1 MSTAVDSSRDRE
13 ASQRSVPRDALLS
26 SGYRSLFVA
35 TLFLVCFF
43 NFADRALFAVL
54 AQTIKQD
61 FGLSDLE
68 IGVLQGVG
76 FALLFVVLGV
86 PIGRLA
92 ERSSRVRIIAI
103 ATMVWSVAT
112 AACGLTAGF
121 FQLLLA
127 RVGVGIGE
135 AGFMPPTASLVADHF
150 PREQRAS
157 VMSLIMIGTPVG
169 VFLGSIIGGA
179 IAHSLGWRQAFF
191 VLGIP
196 GLIAGLL
203 VLFMLREP
211 SRGLVDGAA
220 PVQRTPPN
228 FRAFLG
234 VVARKRALLFVIA
247 GGAVAGFTMTAI
259 SQFMAIFLARAHHM
273 PVREAAAYFGTISGV
288 SLMVGFLLGSFGTD
302 WLARR
307 DQRWPAWGA
316 AIGLCTAP
324 FVYWIAFNTG
334 NKLTAAV
341 LLTVAGTLMLLH
353 YGPTQGMIQNML
365 EPRMRAT
372 GAAVASMLYTLVG
385 AGLGPTF
392 IGGASDRFAQ
402 AAYHGDQFLIR
413 CRADLLAAAADEP
426 WAQACRAASTE
437 GIRGAMMIAVGVTF
451 AAGAL
456 FYIASRSI
464 REHLYDPLVE
474 NRQGRPQP

>member
-1 MSTAVDSSRDRE
+1 MSTVVKPSRNEE
-13 ASQRSVPRDALLS
+13 ASPQSTPRHALLS
-26 SGYRSLFVA
+26 PGYRRLFVA

-43 NFADRALFAVL
+43 NFADRALFSVL
-54 AQTIKQD
+54 AQTIKQE

-92 ERSSRVRIIAI
+92 EHKSRVRIVAI

-112 AACGLTAGF
+112 AACGLTGSF
-121 FQLLLA
+121 LQLLLA

-157 VMSLIMIGTPVG
+157 VMSLILIGTPVG
-169 VFLGSIIGGA
+169 LFLGSITGGA
-179 IAHSLGWRQAFF
+179 IAHSMGWRSAFF
-191 VLGIP
+191 VLGVP
-196 GLIAGLL
+196 GLLAGLL
-203 VLFMLREP
+203 VLFVLREP
-211 SRGLVDGAA
+211 SRGLVEGAA
-220 PVQRTPPN
+220 PVQRNPPN
-228 FRAFLG
+228 FRTFLT
-234 VVARKRALLFVIA
+234 VVCKKRALLLVIA
-247 GGAVAGFTMTAI
+247 GGAIAGFTMTSI
-259 SQFMAIFLARAHHM
+259 SQFTAVFLARAHHM
-273 PVREAAAYFGTISGV
+273 AVREAAVYYGSISGV
-288 SLMVGFLLGSFGTD
+288 SLGLGFVLGSFGTD

-316 AIGLCTAP
+316 AIGLCVAP
-324 FVYWIAFNTG
+324 FVYWIAFNTAG
-334 NKLTAAV
+334 KFAATT
-341 LLTVAGTLMLLH
+341 LLTVAGTMMLLF

-372 GAAVASMLYTLVG
+372 GAAVFSMLYTLVG

-392 IGGASDRFAQ
+392 VGWASDRFAQ
-402 AAYHGDQFLIR
+402 AAYRGGEFMTR
-413 CRADLLAAAADEP
+413 CRADLLAAATDQG

-437 GIRGAMMIAVGVTF
+437 GIRDALMIAVGVLF

-456 FYIASRSI
+456 FLIASRTL
-464 REHLYDPLVE
+464 REHIYDPQTE
-474 NRQGRPQP
+474 QSSRSSQP